1 MVNMQQQP
9 QQPPQQEQSLFTV
22 KPLPSL
28 YERKYGAY
36 GAARFSPLLHHSSD
50 RRSVVD
56 KDTSLERSKHLA
68 QKAANKCANCGTM
81 STPLWRRGPKGEVI
95 CNACGLYLKAR
106 NTYRPTWLKQRRP
119 KKEGDSAQAAP
130 PPPPLPSS
138 NNLAIERAPA
148 SLDALVT
155 IAHLTTHIPQLVP
168 VKQED
173 GSRPN
178 VSIPF
183 MGDTLPDAH
192 VKQQQQQLQQGYHS
206 GLGRPPGP
214 GREHMQCINCSTTS
228 TPLWRR
234 DDKGNAICNAC
245 GLYYKLHHAHRPVTM
260 KRAVIKRRKRVAPNS
275 GAVLSP
281 YETSLWSSTDAAADH
296 GAPASTAD
304 AEHRRRDTPPQQQQ
318 QQQTSEGRF
327 VLPPLKS
334 ILPMGPMALDG
345 SPSSSTLSSS
355 SPPAMDAPP
364 VDGSL
369 SFRMLP
375 PPFANPPPA
384 AARSSYPTSPV
395 TPHDPMAVNP
405 GLIKHTRAELVN
417 EIDRLRT
424 LLSHKAGI
432 LVGLDHA
439 ERLMDQHV
447 TQTFG
452 NETARLPP
460 IREAFDLQRHEGLE
474 DAEASATQA
483 LMSLATGTGMR

>member
-1 MVNMQQQP
+1 MVNVQQ
-9 QQPPQQEQSLFTV
+9 QQEQTAAGLASVAVV
-22 KPLPSL
+22 KPVPSL

-36 GAARFSPLLHHSSD
+36 GAQRFSPLLHHSSD
-50 RRSVVD
+50 HRRPPVD
-56 KDTSLERSKHLA
+56 KDVGKERSKHLA

-130 PPPPLPSS
+130 PPSLTSS
-138 NNLAIERAPA
+138 NNHTIERAPT

-173 GSRPN
+173 GLRPN
-178 VSIPF
+178 VSTPF

-192 VKQQQQQLQQGYHS
+192 IKQQQGCHS

-245 GLYYKLHHAHRPVTM
+245 GLYYKLHHTHRPVTM
-260 KRAVIKRRKRVAPNS
+260 KRAVIKRRKRVTPNS

-281 YETSLWSSTDAAADH
+281 YETSLWSSIDASADH
-296 GAPASTAD
+296 GAPASAAD
-304 AEHRRRDTPPQQQQ
+304 AEHRRRDTPPQQQQQQQ

-334 ILPMGPMALDG
+334 ILPMGPMALDA
-345 SPSSSTLSSS
+345 SPASSTLSSS
-355 SPPAMDAPP
+355 SPPAMDAPL

-375 PPFANPPPA
+375 SPFANPPPA
-384 AARSSYPTSPV
+384 AARSPYPTSPA
-395 TPHDPMAVNP
+395 TQHEPMTVNS
-405 GLIKHTRAELVN
+405 GLIQHTRAELVN
-417 EIDRLRT
+417 EIDRLKT

-432 LVGLDHA
+432 LVGLDQA
-439 ERLMDQHV
+439 ERFMDQHAP
-447 TQTFG
+447 QPFG
-452 NETARLPP
+452 NETVRLPP

-483 LMSLATGTGMR
+483 LMSLATGAGMR